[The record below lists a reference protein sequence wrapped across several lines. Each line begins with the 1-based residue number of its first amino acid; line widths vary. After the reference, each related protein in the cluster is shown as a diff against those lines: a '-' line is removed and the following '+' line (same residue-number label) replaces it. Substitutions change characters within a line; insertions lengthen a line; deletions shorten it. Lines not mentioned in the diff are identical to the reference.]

1 MAKREKP
8 QYKVIFDRPPD
19 PVKILLN
26 LAIVSSHG
34 DYEYIDIVD
43 PETNTR
49 QRFTPQDV
57 ERRLAQ

>member
-1 MAKREKP
+1 MANREKP

-19 PVKILLN
+19 RVKILLN

-43 PETNTR
+43 PETNTT

>member
-1 MAKREKP
+1 MAKREKH

-19 PVKILLN
+19 RVKILLN

-43 PETNTR
+43 PETNTT

>member
-1 MAKREKP
+1 MPRKKP

-19 PVKILLN
+19 RVKILLN

>member
-1 MAKREKP
+1 MPRKKP
-8 QYKVIFDRPPD
+8 QYKVIFDRPLD
-19 PVKILLN
+19 RVKILLN